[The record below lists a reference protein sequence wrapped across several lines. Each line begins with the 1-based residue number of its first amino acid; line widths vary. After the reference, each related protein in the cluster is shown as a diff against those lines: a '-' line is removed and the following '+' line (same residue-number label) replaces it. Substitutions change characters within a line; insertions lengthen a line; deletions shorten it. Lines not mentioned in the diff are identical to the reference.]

1 MDSKRVFQFGPT
13 AFAVAPLVAV
23 LFWAGSTEMPDEIQ
37 APLYAIVAATGLAM
51 ALVPR
56 PKHEWDTWL
65 NLAIQIATAFAAWFS
80 AHQWL
85 LSEDAGTATRVVA
98 SVWVI
103 AVAVFVAWHVHEQQP
118 KDEAHLEKAE
128 EVD

>member
-1 MDSKRVFQFGPT
+1 
-13 AFAVAPLVAV
+13 
-23 LFWAGSTEMPDEIQ
+23 MPDDIQ

-65 NLAIQIATAFAAWFS
+65 NLAIQGATAFAAWFS

-85 LSEDAGTATRVVA
+85 LSEDAGSATQYAVAGWALIVA
-98 SVWVI
+98 SYVG
-103 AVAVFVAWHVHEQQP
+103 WHVYRQQP
-118 KDEAHLEKAE
+118 KDTTPVNAVDEA
-128 EVD
+128 D